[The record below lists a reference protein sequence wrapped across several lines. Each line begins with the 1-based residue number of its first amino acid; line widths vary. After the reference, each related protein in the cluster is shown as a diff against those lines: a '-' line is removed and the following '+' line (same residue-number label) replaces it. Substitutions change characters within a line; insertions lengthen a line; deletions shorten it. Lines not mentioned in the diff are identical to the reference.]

1 MNYNPMIDYQRN
13 QLLAQQAMI
22 QNQLNQMNH
31 MQSNAAPFPPYP
43 PQQNQFPNYSQQ
55 PQQQTNNPQFFV
67 RPVGN
72 IDEAKSYPVDPNII
86 YIFPDTSD
94 GKIYLKQM
102 DMSNGKSMF
111 YIYAMQNIQEEKR
124 SDPMEEIKEKLTKI
138 ENILGGQYGNK
149 SIQNVSSDETSDAGS
164 AAANDGSISEPKSAD
179 VSANSRHGK
188 R

>member
-1 MNYNPMIDYQRN
+1 MSYNPMIDYQRN

-43 PQQNQFPNYSQQ
+43 PQQ
-55 PQQQTNNPQFFV
+55 QTNNPQFFV

-72 IDEAKSYPVDPNII
+72 IDEAKSCPVDPNII
-86 YIFPDTSD
+86 YIFPDASD

-102 DMSNGKSMF
+102 DMSNGKSIF
-111 YIYAMQNIQEEKR
+111 HIYAMQNIQEEKR

-149 SIQNVSSDETSDAGS
+149 SVQNVSSDETSDAGS